1 MKISDKK
8 LQEKIKWTPHEKQA
22 EVLRAFPSMREI
34 VINAGR
40 RGGKSALC
48 AYIALKYLLMDDKK
62 IWIVA
67 PTYDLTQKVFFYL
80 VRWFMIVA
88 PSQAKTITKRP
99 QPKIQTA
106 RRTILECK
114 SADTPVSL
122 LGEELDL
129 LIIDEAARIDRKV
142 WEQFLFPALASRQGK
157 VIFISTPRGKNWF
170 WEQNNKAKERGA
182 SFHFTS
188 VENPHF
194 PKEEWERAKE
204 MLPAHIFKQ
213 EYMAEFLDDASAVF
227 RNVKDIVNEGILSDA
242 AKGRFYTMG
251 VDLGKYHDYTVLTVI
266 DKLTH
271 NVVHIDRFKEI
282 DWNLQTARIKV
293 IAKRYNNARI
303 VIDSTG
309 LGDPITDNLRTQG
322 LLVDDL
328 KFSNKSKQQLIEKL
342 MIWIEE
348 KNFSI
353 PPHAELLNELDS
365 FGYRLSDSG
374 TLTYSAPSGQNDD
387 CVSSLALAI
396 WQLQKHQK
404 TLNVL
409 HEEINKGRVKRRR
422 TLI

>member
-1 MKISDKK
+1 
-8 LQEKIKWTPHEKQA
+8 
-22 EVLRAFPSMREI
+22 MRE
-34 VINAGR
+34 VVVNAGR

-48 AYIALKYLLMDDKK
+48 AYIALKYLLLDDQK

-80 VRWFMIVA
+80 VLWFMIVA
-88 PSQAKTITKRP
+88 PSQAKAITKRP

-129 LIIDEAARIDRKV
+129 LIIDEASRIDRRI
-142 WEQFLFPALASRQGK
+142 WEQFLFPTLAIRKGK
-157 VIFISTPRGKNWF
+157 VIFISTPAGKNWF
-170 WEQNNKAKERGA
+170 WEEYNKADAKGA
-182 SFHFTS
+182 AFHFAS
-188 VENPHF
+188 NENPAF
-194 PKEEWERAKE
+194 PSEEWDRAKE
-204 MLPAHIFKQ
+204 KLPSHIFSQ
-213 EYMAEFLDDASAVF
+213 EYEAKFLDDASAVF
-227 RNVKDIVNEGILSDA
+227 RGVSEIVHDGILSDSV
-242 AKGRFYTMG
+242 KGHFYTMG
-251 VDLGKYHDYTVLTVI
+251 VDLGKYNDYTVITVI
-266 DKLTH
+266 DKVTK

-293 IAKRYNNARI
+293 IARRYNNARI

-328 KFSNKSKQQLIEKL
+328 KFTNKSKQQLIEKL

-348 KNFSI
+348 RNFSI
-353 PPHAELLNELDS
+353 PPHKELLSELDS

-396 WQLQKHQK
+396 WQMMKDRK
-404 TLNVL
+404 TSNVL
-409 HEEINKGRVKRRR
+409 QDEIKKGKVRRQR